1 MYKGENNNKT
11 ERYKMT
17 HAKDVNIA
25 LDVLMAIPGNEN
37 IRHDG
42 NFFWLTDKQASL
54 LRTMGA
60 TFAKMHVKKW
70 IPTDSDSDNEKEKEE
85 TSNNIKNLSNSNSYI
100 DGIQSP
106 ERKKLKKK

>member
-17 HAKDVNIA
+17 HTKDVNIA

-70 IPTDSDSDNEKEKEE
+70 IPTDTDDSEEKE
-85 TSNNIKNLSNSNSYI
+85 NNNDIKNFSNLNYS
-100 DGIQSP
+100 DGIESP
-106 ERKKLKKK
+106 ERKKIKK